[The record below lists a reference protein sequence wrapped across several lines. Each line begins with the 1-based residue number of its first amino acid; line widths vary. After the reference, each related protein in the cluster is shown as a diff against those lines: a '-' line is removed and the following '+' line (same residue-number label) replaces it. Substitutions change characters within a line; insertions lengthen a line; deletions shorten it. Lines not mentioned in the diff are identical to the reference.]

1 MTARSYL
8 YVPGDAPDKLAKA
21 SKRGADALI
30 LDLEDAVAPPAKA
43 SARAAV
49 SKWLQETEAGR
60 PPVWVRINAN
70 PDLMENDIAA
80 VVHPGLKGIYVP
92 KAEDAG
98 ELEEIASLLRQLEA
112 VRETSEVLLAPIIET
127 AVGLQASS
135 DLAAAPRVSH
145 LAMGEGDLAADL
157 GITASDDEREWL
169 PIRSQVVIASAAA
182 GIQPP
187 SGPAFLDIPNL
198 EALRAST
205 KRLHRLG
212 FRGRSAI
219 HPAQIP
225 VINEVFTPSE
235 AEVAA
240 ARRVVELYDDA
251 ISHGSGVIVDD
262 QGRMI
267 DEPIAR
273 TARRILLRAEL
284 AAGSVEL
291 QREASTESVNT

>member
-1 MTARSYL
+1 
-8 YVPGDAPDKLAKA
+8 
-21 SKRGADALI
+21 
-30 LDLEDAVAPPAKA
+30 
-43 SARAAV
+43 
-49 SKWLQETEAGR
+49 
-60 PPVWVRINAN
+60 
-70 PDLMENDIAA
+70 MENDIAA

-98 ELEEIASLLRQLEA
+98 VLEEIARLLDQLETA
-112 VRETSEVLLAPIIET
+112 RETSGVLLAPVIET
-127 AVGLQASS
+127 AAGLQAIF

-145 LAMGEGDLAADL
+145 LAIGEGDLAADL

-169 PIRSQVVIASAAA
+169 PIRIQVVIASAAA

-187 SGPAFLDIPNL
+187 SGPAFLDIANL

-205 KRLHRLG
+205 RRLHQLG
-212 FRGRSAI
+212 FRARSAI

-240 ARRVVELYDDA
+240 ARRVVELYEDA
-251 ISHGSGVIVDD
+251 ISRGSGVIADD

-273 TARRILLRAEL
+273 AARRVLLRSEL
-284 AAGSVEL
+284 AS
-291 QREASTESVNT
+291 R

>member
-1 MTARSYL
+1 MHMTARSYL
-8 YVPGDAPDKLAKA
+8 YVPGDAPEKLAKA
-21 SKRGADALI
+21 SGRGADALI
-30 LDLEDAVAPPAKA
+30 VDLEDAVAPAAKE
-43 SARAAV
+43 SARDIV
-49 SKWLQETEAGR
+49 SKWLQEREAGR
-60 PPVWVRINAN
+60 PPTWVRVNAN
-70 PDLMENDIAA
+70 QDLMENDIAA

-98 ELEEIASLLRQLEA
+98 VLEEIARLLDQLETA
-112 VRETSEVLLAPIIET
+112 RETSGVLLAPIIET
-127 AVGLQASS
+127 AAGLQAIF

-145 LAMGEGDLAADL
+145 LAIGEGDLAADL

-169 PIRSQVVIASAAA
+169 PIRIQVVIASAAA

-187 SGPAFLDIPNL
+187 SGPAFLDIANL

-205 KRLHRLG
+205 RRLHQLG
-212 FRGRSAI
+212 FRARSAI

-240 ARRVVELYDDA
+240 ARRVVELYEDA
-251 ISHGSGVIVDD
+251 ISRGSGVIADD

-273 TARRILLRAEL
+273 AARRVLLRSEL
-284 AAGSVEL
+284 AS
-291 QREASTESVNT
+291 R

>member
-8 YVPGDAPDKLAKA
+8 YVPGDAPEKLAKA
-21 SKRGADALI
+21 SGRGADALI
-30 LDLEDAVAPPAKA
+30 VDLEDAVAPAAKE
-43 SARAAV
+43 SARDIV
-49 SKWLQETEAGR
+49 SKWLQEREAGR
-60 PPVWVRINAN
+60 PPTWVRVNAN
-70 PDLMENDIAA
+70 QDLMENDIAA

-98 ELEEIASLLRQLEA
+98 VLEEIARLLDQLETA
-112 VRETSEVLLAPIIET
+112 RETSGVLLAPIIET
-127 AVGLQASS
+127 AAGLQAIF

-145 LAMGEGDLAADL
+145 LAIGEGDLAADL

-169 PIRSQVVIASAAA
+169 PIRIQVVIASAAA

-187 SGPAFLDIPNL
+187 SGPAFLDIANL

-205 KRLHRLG
+205 RRLHQLG
-212 FRGRSAI
+212 FRARSAI

-240 ARRVVELYDDA
+240 ARRVVELYEDA
-251 ISHGSGVIVDD
+251 ISRGSGVIADD

-273 TARRILLRAEL
+273 AARRVLLRSEL
-284 AAGSVEL
+284 AS
-291 QREASTESVNT
+291 R